1 MNNFYGRKEMKKSK
15 MFVTAVSLA
24 LLLSGCGAKKPQAP
38 EPYQDLFTGGSF
50 DEYMVWT
57 TDDEQYSDLI
67 SQLSAKCE
75 NILEG
80 SLMVATDDKVIY
92 AGGWNSIETDGK
104 TRVNPFTTYE
114 IGSVTKQMTAA
125 CILQQVQAGN
135 LKTDE
140 TIDKYFPEFPYAHE
154 ITIDNLLHMDSGIVD
169 YVNNPYKF
177 YKGTGTNAP
186 KKFTDGK
193 LTDEEIMSF
202 LNRTELEFEPGTK
215 FAYSNTNYYLLALI
229 LEQVTGETY
238 AEYIQKNIF
247 DVCGMQNSTSCEVGN
262 ITSVPAE
269 MCGGE
274 YMQAGKSARG
284 AGDVHSN
291 VCDMLLWD
299 RALMSN
305 KVIDAKQ
312 LEYMIQMRNGYSCGW
327 MESEERYLEHT
338 GSTMAYVSSNTI
350 LEVDGLGK
358 VYVIVMMP
366 NGMEGYFRKVVTDI
380 VVNYFK

>member
-1 MNNFYGRKEMKKSK
+1 MKKSK
-15 MFVTAVSLA
+15 ILVTAVSLA

-38 EPYQDLFTGGSF
+38 QPYQELFTGGSF

-80 SLMVATDDKVIY
+80 SLLVATDAKVIY
-92 AGGWNSIETDGK
+92 AGGWNSIETDGE

-135 LKTDE
+135 LRTDE
-140 TIDKYFPEFPYAHE
+140 TIDKFFPEFPHAHK

-177 YKGTGTNAP
+177 YKGSGIDAVT
-186 KKFTDGK
+186 KYTDGK
-193 LTDEEIMSF
+193 MADEEILSY
-202 LNRTELEFEPGTK
+202 LNQTELEFEPGTK

-262 ITSVPAE
+262 ISSVPAE
-269 MCGGE
+269 MSGGE

-305 KVIDAKQ
+305 KVIDANQ
-312 LEYMIQMRNGYSCGW
+312 LEYMTQMRNGYSCGW
-327 MESEERYLEHT
+327 MESEGRYLEHT

-358 VYVIVMMP
+358 VYVVVMMP
-366 NGMEGYFRKVVTDI
+366 NVREGYFLKTIADI
-380 VVNYFK
+380 VVDYFK

>member
-1 MNNFYGRKEMKKSK
+1 MMKRSK
-15 MFVTAVSLA
+15 ILVAVVALA

-80 SLMVATDDKVIY
+80 SLLVATDDKVIY
-92 AGGWNSIETDGK
+92 AGGWNSIETDGE

-125 CILQQVQAGN
+125 CILQQVQVGN
-135 LKTDE
+135 LRTDE
-140 TIDKYFPEFPYAHE
+140 TIDKYFPDFPHAYK
-154 ITIDNLLHMDSGIVD
+154 ITIDHLLHMDSGIVD

-177 YKGTGTNAP
+177 YKGTGTNAAT
-186 KKFTDGK
+186 KFTDGK
-193 LTDEEIMSF
+193 LTDEEILSF

-299 RALMSN
+299 RALFAN

-312 LEYMIQMRNGYSCGW
+312 LEYMTQMRNGYACGW
-327 MESEERYLEHT
+327 MESEDRYLEHT

-350 LEVDGLGK
+350 LEVEGLGK

-366 NGMEGYFRKVVTDI
+366 NGMEGYFRTVVTDI
-380 VVNYFK
+380 VVDFFKK